1 LSPAP
6 ADITHDRNGMPLLT
20 FDGLGIKLAVQAPKT
35 VLEAALEELVEIR
48 HNCGGLGMCTTCRV
62 QVVCGSDGLEP
73 PNEAELGRLGTHR
86 IQKGWRLACQT
97 VLRGDLTVR
106 LPRYG

>member
-1 LSPAP
+1 MPILSFNA
-6 ADITHDRNGMPLLT
+6 
-20 FDGLGIKLAVQAPKT
+20 LGIELALRGPKT

-62 QVVCGSDGLEP
+62 QVLEGGQALDP
-73 PNEAELGRLGTHR
+73 PNEAELYRLGAHR
-86 IQKGWRLACQT
+86 LAQGWRLACQT
-97 VLRGDLTVR
+97 VVRDDLTIR

>member
-1 LSPAP
+1 
-6 ADITHDRNGMPLLT
+6 MPTLT
-20 FDGLGIKLAVQAPKT
+20 FDALGIRLALQRPAT

-62 QVVCGSDGLEP
+62 QILEGGAALDP
-73 PNEAELGRLGTHR
+73 PNEAETFRLGAHR
-86 IQKGWRLACQT
+86 LAQGWRLACQT
-97 VLRGDLTVR
+97 VVRDDLTIR